1 MSLVGRSIFCITML
15 MILLGCAAVG
25 PDYRAPE
32 AQTQAGFTYA
42 AQPGLSNDAV
52 EVAWWRSF
60 QDPLLTRFIE
70 TALSANHDLRIATA
84 NLREARALRLE
95 TVFERYPII
104 TSGASY
110 NNVQSSE
117 ASTPGGPAPIGISSS
132 TTSGL
137 MPCGSWISSVAC
149 AARSRPAPQRSRRW
163 MRTAAT

>member
-1 MSLVGRSIFCITML
+1 ML

-84 NLREARALRLE
+84 SLREAGLCAWKRCSNATQSLHQGQFTTTYRAAKRQPRGAPRRSGFRAL
-95 TVFERYPII
+95 
-104 TSGASY
+104 
-110 NNVQSSE
+110 
-117 ASTPGGPAPIGISSS
+117 
-132 TTSGL
+132 
-137 MPCGSWISSVAC
+137 
-149 AARSRPAPQRSRRW
+149 QRRV
-163 MRTAAT
+163 